1 MLSTSPWGERE
12 GLILHRDMNHRK
24 MKVKSATHCGCPISD
39 METRSPR
46 LVNMTLHTKCS
57 KQLSVA
63 SSHGCEQFGSSAEL
77 RVVGWASRR
86 ETVWAWSSLPTSSVC
101 PASGWDCVARA
112 GSALQ
117 AENNLVRASLLFYSC
132 LGQVRQGP
140 VALTDPGR
148 TFSLCTE
155 AGRGPAKKYCAA
167 LKLKMVSKHNHKRAV
182 PSFTLMTGF
191 CMLYF
196 AAFSL
201 F

>member
-1 MLSTSPWGERE
+1 MKTS
-12 GLILHRDMNHRK
+12 
-24 MKVKSATHCGCPISD
+24 
-39 METRSPR
+39 SPG
-46 LVNMTLHTKCS
+46 LVNTTQHRKCS

-86 ETVWAWSSLPTSSVC
+86 EAVWAWWSLLTSSVC

-112 GSALQ
+112 VSALQ
-117 AENNLVRASLLFYSC
+117 AATNHVRGSLLFYSC

-140 VALTDPGR
+140 AALTDPER
-148 TFSLCTE
+148 MFSLCTE
-155 AGRGPAKKYCAA
+155 AVRGPAKKYCAI
-167 LKLKMVSKHNHKRAV
+167 LKLKMVSKHNHKGAV
-182 PSFTLMTGF
+182 PSFSLMTGF